1 MLVGIMVNVLLG
13 QAKVHNENGL
23 VFLHARP
30 GAEEKDSYAFLTERS
45 QEIQNITR
53 KKIKLNLAVYSPP

>member
-1 MLVGIMVNVLLG
+1 MVNVLLG

-30 GAEEKDSYAFLTERS
+30 GAEEKDYYRYAFEQHGLMRS
-45 QEIQNITR
+45 QMPNITR
-53 KKIKLNLAVYSPP
+53 KVYSPP

>member
-30 GAEEKDSYAFLTERS
+30 GAEVIKHFNSTVSGDSKYYEEENKT
-45 QEIQNITR
+45 
-53 KKIKLNLAVYSPP
+53 

>member
-30 GAEEKDSYAFLTERS
+30 GAGEKDYYAF
-45 QEIQNITR
+45 
-53 KKIKLNLAVYSPP
+53 

>member
-30 GAEEKDSYAFLTERS
+30 WAGEKDGKVF
-45 QEIQNITR
+45 
-53 KKIKLNLAVYSPP
+53 

>member
-1 MLVGIMVNVLLG
+1 MVNVLLG

-30 GAEEKDSYAFLTERS
+30 GAGVIKHCHAFLTARS

-53 KKIKLNLAVYSPP
+53 KKINAPP